1 MVVVTT
7 KGNLT
12 IASYEKGRR
21 VDCVHREKDLYPHLH
36 LELSVMRG

>member
-12 IASYEKGRR
+12 FASYEKGRR
-21 VDCVHREKDLYPHLH
+21 VDCVHREKNFYPHLD
-36 LELSVMRG
+36 LEVET